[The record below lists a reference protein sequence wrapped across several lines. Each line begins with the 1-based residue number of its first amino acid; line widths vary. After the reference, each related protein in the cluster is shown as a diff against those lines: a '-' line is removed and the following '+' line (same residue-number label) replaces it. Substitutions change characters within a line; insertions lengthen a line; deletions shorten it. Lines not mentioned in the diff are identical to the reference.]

1 MNLYVLWHI
10 YDEDMDNERK
20 EIIGV
25 YTSEQL
31 AKMALKRA
39 EGQLR
44 FTGPNNKLDID
55 LYTLNRDYWVDGFGI

>member
-10 YDEDMDNERK
+10 YDEDMDNERE

-44 FTGPNNKLDID
+44 FTGPNN
-55 LYTLNRDYWVDGFGI
+55 

>member
-10 YDEDMDNERK
+10 YDEDMDNEIE

>member
-1 MNLYVLWHI
+1 
-10 YDEDMDNERK
+10 MDNERE

>member
-10 YDEDMDNERK
+10 YDEDMDNERE

-55 LYTLNRDYWVDGFGI
+55 LYTLNRDYWVDGFSI

>member
-10 YDEDMDNERK
+10 YDEDMDNERE

>member
-10 YDEDMDNERK
+10 YDEDMDNERE

-31 AKMALKRA
+31 AKMALKKA

-55 LYTLNRDYWVDGFGI
+55 LYTLNRDYWVDGFSI